1 MAALTGLLV
10 RACCKLLPARE
21 LVPLWREHRGGA
33 VVLTVTAFAIV
44 ATNLFKGVLVGLAPA
59 VARTAWD
66 ISHVQVRTEDRGLGA
81 AGLRGCGAGRT
92 GGRHGPTFLGPPKL
106 LDALE
111 ALPAD
116 RDVRLELGEP
126 RRLDHACATALEGEW
141 RGGARADDGVV
152 RLRGGR
158 PPVS

>member
-66 ISHVQVRTEDRGLGA
+66 ISHVQVRTEDRGLGLRGCEA
-81 AGLRGCGAGRT
+81 AGLVARVAGTAPRFWGRRSCSTRSRRCLPTGTCGWNWVSRGVLITRAPRRWRESGGAGR
-92 GGRHGPTFLGPPKL
+92 
-106 LDALE
+106 
-111 ALPAD
+111 
-116 RDVRLELGEP
+116 VR
-126 RRLDHACATALEGEW
+126 TT
-141 RGGARADDGVV
+141 
-152 RLRGGR
+152 
-158 PPVS
+158 VS